1 MLIRTS
7 AAAPAG
13 PARPTPTL
21 LHSSTDLRL
30 LVFNLAPGQQVAPH
44 SSRSTVVLTVLAGH
58 GTLQNGEA
66 VLAAGPGDLTVVEP
80 RALHGFTAGDEP
92 MTVLAAIAPCP

>member
-1 MLIRTS
+1 
-7 AAAPAG
+7 
-13 PARPTPTL
+13 
-21 LHSSTDLRL
+21 
-30 LVFNLAPGQQVAPH
+30 
-44 SSRSTVVLTVLAGH
+44 VVLTVLAGH